1 MITLLSAVRSG
12 RRTLWLWNW
21 RRNTRNRPHAPLN
34 AWGYPD
40 VGYW

>member
-1 MITLLSAVRSG
+1 MIALPSAVRSA
-12 RRTLWLWNW
+12 RRALWLWNW
-21 RRNTRNRPHAPLN
+21 RGNTRNRPQPTLN